1 MRWDDAQRADVLE
14 RHPDL
19 RARVCELRNK
29 ILLPVF
35 ESPAM
40 SRAWSLSLSVG
51 LTAALSLSA
60 AEQSSKSSGDW
71 PRWRGP
77 LANGVAPGANPPT
90 TWSETEKVKWKMK
103 IPGFGTSTPIVWKDQ
118 VFVVTAI
125 PTGKK
130 VEPAP
135 APVPSPEESAGPAGA
150 PGGGP
155 GGEQG
160 GRRRRGGGGGGM
172 RSEKPTEAYQ
182 FAVIS
187 VDRATGKILWQ
198 KTAREEVPH
207 EGHHRD
213 HGFASSSPVTD
224 GEHLYVS
231 FGSRGIYCYDLK
243 GNLKW
248 QKDLGDMQT
257 RNGFGEGASPALHG
271 DTLVINWDHEGDDFV
286 VALDKRTGEER
297 WRQKR
302 DENTTWSTPLIFEHD
317 GKTQVVVSATNRV
330 RSYDLKNG
338 EQLWECGG
346 MTANAIPTPVTDF
359 GHLYA
364 ISGFRGAALL
374 AIKLGRG
381 GDLTDTDA
389 ITWKLSKGTPYVPS
403 PLLSG
408 ERLYFYSGNNGVISA
423 FNAKSGQ
430 PLFESERIADLL
442 GGVYASPVSANGHV
456 YLVGRD
462 GKTVV
467 IKDSDKLEP
476 VATNKLDDKFDAS
489 AAIVG
494 KEIFLRGHQFLYC
507 IGES

>member
-1 MRWDDAQRADVLE
+1 M
-14 RHPDL
+14 
-19 RARVCELRNK
+19 
-29 ILLPVF
+29 F
-35 ESPAM
+35 
-40 SRAWSLSLSVG
+40 RAWSLSLSAG
-51 LTAALSLSA
+51 FAAALSLSA
-60 AEQSSKSSGDW
+60 AEQSSKSAGDW

-77 LANGVAPGANPPT
+77 LANGTAPGATPPT
-90 TWSETEKVKWKMK
+90 SWSETEKVKWKMK
-103 IPGFGTSTPIVWKDQ
+103 IPGFGTSTPIVWKNQ

-135 APVPSPEESAGPAGA
+135 APAPAPPAEDSAAPA
-150 PGGGP
+150 GGP

-160 GRRRRGGGGGGM
+160 GRRRRGGGGGGG
-172 RSEKPTEAYQ
+172 RSEKPSETYQ
-182 FAVIS
+182 FAVVA
-187 VDRATGKILWQ
+187 VDRATGKVLWQ
-198 KTAREEVPH
+198 KVAREEVPH

-213 HGFASSSPVTD
+213 HGFASASPVTD

-243 GNLKW
+243 GELKW

-257 RNGFGEGASPALHG
+257 RNSFGEGASPAVHG
-271 DTLVINWDHEGDDFV
+271 DTLVINWDHEGDDFI

-302 DENTTWSTPLIFEHD
+302 DEPTSWSTPLILEHG
-317 GKTQVVVSATNRV
+317 GKQQVIISATNRI
-330 RSYDLKNG
+330 RSYDLKTG

-346 MTANAIPTPVTDF
+346 MTTNAIPTPVSEF

-374 AIKLGRG
+374 AIKLGRT
-381 GDLTDTDA
+381 GDLTDSDA
-389 ITWKLSKGTPYVPS
+389 ITWKHAKATPYVPS
-403 PLLSG
+403 PLLLG
-408 ERLYFYSGNNGVISA
+408 ERLYFYSGNNGVLSA

-430 PLFESERIADLL
+430 ALFESERIADLL
-442 GGVYASPVSANGHV
+442 GGVYASPVAANGHV

-467 IKDSDKLEP
+467 IKDGDKVEA

-494 KEIFLRGHQFLYC
+494 KEIFLRGHQYLYC
-507 IGES
+507 IADS